1 MQLIGFSIAEDFIAL
16 ERGLDRFDLH
26 NNFDFQGMSY
36 APAQQTLELHWH
48 RGTGDWVKP
57 SDPPELSLSFAG
69 VYLFKTQERDP
80 TVPFTEDNCL
90 DSLGFMWDDLLAE
103 MRAFASSR
111 PSEGCNHLTANF
123 MSGFS
128 IKVGAVSA
136 TLHVSGG
143 A

>member
-16 ERGLDRFDLH
+16 ERGPDRFDLH

-69 VYLFKTQERDP
+69 VYLFKAQERDP

-111 PSEGCNHLTANF
+111 PSEGRNHLTANF

-136 TLHVSGG
+136 TLRVSGG